1 MRFTERLQRYGG
13 ISRIKVREGSVLAGA
28 LFVLGEA
35 ERGGGGQGGFRG
47 GAVTVGVKGLG
58 DFEELGNRTGAGV

>member
-1 MRFTERLQRYGG
+1 MRFTERQQRYGG
-13 ISRIKVREGSVLAGA
+13 ISRIKREGSVLAGA

-47 GAVTVGVKGLG
+47 GAVTVGVRG
-58 DFEELGNRTGAGV
+58 FEEWG

>member
-1 MRFTERLQRYGG
+1 M
-13 ISRIKVREGSVLAGA
+13 GA

-35 ERGGGGQGGFRG
+35 ERGGEGQGGFR
-47 GAVTVGVKGLG
+47 GLG

>member
-1 MRFTERLQRYGG
+1 MRFTERQQRYGG
-13 ISRIKVREGSVLAGA
+13 ISRIKREGSALAGA

-35 ERGGGGQGGFRG
+35 ERGEEGQGVLG
-47 GAVTVGVKGLG
+47 GVGGNSRGLG

>member
-1 MRFTERLQRYGG
+1 MRFTERQQRYGG
-13 ISRIKVREGSVLAGA
+13 ILRIKREGSVLAGA

-35 ERGGGGQGGFRG
+35 ERGEEGQGVLG
-47 GAVTVGVKGLG
+47 GVGGNSRGLG